1 MDILIILLLVL
12 INGIFSMSEIAIVS
26 SRKTR
31 LELSAKKGNK
41 AAQAALD
48 IAHAP
53 NKFLSTV
60 QIGITLI
67 GILTGL
73 FGGETLTEDVKVFFE
88 KFDFFRP
95 YAPTIAVIVV
105 VIFITFYRWC
115 WENWFQNGLVYQ
127 TQRL

>member
-1 MDILIILLLVL
+1 MEIIIIVLLILL
-12 INGIFSMSEIAIVS
+12 NGIFSMSEIAIVS

-31 LELSAKKGNK
+31 LDLSAKRGNK

-73 FGGETLTEDVKVFFE
+73 FGGETMTEDVKVFFE

-95 YAPTIAVIVV
+95 YAATIAVIVV
-105 VIFITFYRWC
+105 VVFISRLLSRGLRTT
-115 WENWFQNGLVYQ
+115 EN
-127 TQRL
+127 